1 MREAKCSNCNWA
13 YSIDCMNIDDQDACE
28 NFEPAYELE
37 DEPVSGEAVI
47 RAMEIISQ
55 FCDEMQNLESCN
67 ECFIKSWCYGMENK
81 APSDLEV
88 PQL

>member
-1 MREAKCSNCNWA
+1 MKAKCKHCNWA
-13 YSIDCMNIDDQDACE
+13 YSMDCLDRDENDCCE

-47 RAMEIISQ
+47 RAIELIKQ
-55 FCDEMQNLESCN
+55 FCEEVKEKNCDG
-67 ECFIKSWCYGMENK
+67 CFIKSWCYGMENQ
-81 APSDLEV
+81 APRSLEV